1 VTARDRAPTSGP
13 AHASDA
19 VAQAAGTV
27 RPEPLEPSHWQSL
40 HRLLA
45 DMDDQIAEL
54 YRRRGIT
61 EVRPRFVGP
70 LILLARHRSLTIREL
85 AELTGRTHSAA
96 SQTVAA
102 LRQQGLAESAPGDD
116 ARTRRVSLTGRGRE
130 LVPLME
136 AEWHATEEAV
146 RQIEREIPYPLTR
159 VVDDIRAVLG
169 RRGFTDRVE
178 DQLPSEFRTS

>member
-1 VTARDRAPTSGP
+1 MYKGCYAYFVTASDSTPP
-13 AHASDA
+13 A
-19 VAQAAGTV
+19 
-27 RPEPLEPSHWQSL
+27 PEPLEPGHWRPL

-45 DMDDQIAEL
+45 DMDEQIAEL

-70 LILLARHRSLTIREL
+70 LILLSRHRSLTIREL

-96 SQTVAA
+96 SQTVTA
-102 LRQQGLAESAPGDD
+102 LRKEGLAESAPGDD
-116 ARTRRVSLTGRGRE
+116 ARTRRVTLTERGRA

-146 RQIEREIPYPLTR
+146 RQIEREIPYPLTK

-169 RRGFTDRVE
+169 TRSFTDRVE
-178 DQLPSEFRTS
+178 DQLPSEFRSS

>member
-1 VTARDRAPTSGP
+1 MSKGNDAASPALDPIAGRTTAP
-13 AHASDA
+13 A
-19 VAQAAGTV
+19 VEP
-27 RPEPLEPSHWQSL
+27 RPLEPSHWQSL

-45 DMDDQIAEL
+45 DLDDHIAEL

-70 LILLARHRSLTIREL
+70 LILLARHGALTIREI
-85 AELTGRTHSAA
+85 AGLTGRTHSAA

-102 LRQQGLAESAPGDD
+102 LRKVGLAESAPGKD
-116 ARTRRVSLTGRGRE
+116 ARTRRVTLTDHGRQ

-136 AEWHATEEAV
+136 AEWHGTEEAV

-159 VVDDIRAVLG
+159 VVDDIRAVLA
-169 RRGFTDRVE
+169 RRGFTDRIE
-178 DQLPSEFRTS
+178 DQLPAEFRSA